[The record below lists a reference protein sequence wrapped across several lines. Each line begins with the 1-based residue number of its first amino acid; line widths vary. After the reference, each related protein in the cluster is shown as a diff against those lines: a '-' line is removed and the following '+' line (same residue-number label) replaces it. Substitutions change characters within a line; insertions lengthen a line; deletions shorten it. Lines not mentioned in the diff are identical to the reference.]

1 MTPLLLLRRGGRAAA
16 LAVSI
21 SAAHGAVAQEAP
33 CKCDDIHDLQ
43 ARFCSSR
50 GAIEEWSRL
59 IQRSWLKV
67 ELNSVADKFDLTK
80 KQQASDCVDDVISM
94 YQRTFTGNTSTKIA
108 THKAGAET
116 NPATCKVENSA
127 PTACLRDVLNKHE
140 QVHVASCEAAHAPGA
155 TPQRDYGFI
164 LNFVASSADWRLSS
178 SMTSF
183 MVEEISGYANEL
195 ADIQQKLMDL
205 TGRCP
210 KSFFEYPDGAG
221 KMQFSLTPCPHPK
234 RDPAGW
240 DGLKCKLYP

>member
-1 MTPLLLLRRGGRAAA
+1 MANSSPLVSADWLADHLGKGVIVFDIRSAVDGGGVAA
-16 LAVSI
+16 
-21 SAAHGAVAQEAP
+21 
-33 CKCDDIHDLQ
+33 
-43 ARFCSSR
+43 
-50 GAIEEWSRL
+50 
-59 IQRSWLKV
+59 
-67 ELNSVADKFDLTK
+67 
-80 KQQASDCVDDVISM
+80 
-94 YQRTFTGNTSTKIA
+94 Y
-108 THKAGAET
+108 
-116 NPATCKVENSA
+116 
-127 PTACLRDVLNKHE
+127 
-140 QVHVASCEAAHAPGA
+140 EAAHVPGA